1 MRQNWRYDEI
11 SCEKYTNIIW
21 KQFFR
26 ANICFGLLL
35 LLLVVNYTY
44 GFTIDYDVE
53 MSTLRVDGFYAFFFF
68 VCVSSTIFFF
78 IVRPGILPYNT
89 HLRLQSITIFI
100 FICIN
105 ICSCD
110 IILNILN
117 LTVFLSV
124 SFIQLETCGILSK
137 LVAVTIFFLRDP
149 SSLCYKK
156 KECWFS
162 SCVHKMGFNEYAISL
177 SEIQK

>member
-105 ICSCD
+105 IRCD
-110 IILNILN
+110 TRLNILN
-117 LTVFLSV
+117 LTVLFCLSHLFNWKHMASWV
-124 SFIQLETCGILSK
+124 SLLWLLRFY
-137 LVAVTIFFLRDP
+137 LRDP
-149 SSLCYKK
+149 SSLC
-156 KECWFS
+156 
-162 SCVHKMGFNEYAISL
+162 
-177 SEIQK
+177 